1 MCKHIKKLNRVFYFL
16 WFLVLLTAWTGPPV
30 MASEPDHGL
39 AVPEITLNAEN
50 LNEGLPLNTRW
61 HFIGPDNKAYLAE
74 VPARW
79 EKVYGQLW
87 PVFGKGVYTLNVKI
101 PKTFVGTNLKL
112 YNELIA
118 GTHFKVYVNEKLVGH
133 NGLQLGSRSRISEF
147 SVFEAPDERLKIK
160 VEVINQTLQWSGLVR
175 PLWIGTNA
183 SIVKKS
189 YQRSIDFNIIFGVF
203 TFLAFFHLI
212 LFVFFRQDKT
222 VFWFGCLC
230 FSIAV
235 YMEFFRMHNLEY
247 IFGGIPLDWNVK
259 FLRLGLYGVIPSL
272 FWYAQALSEKYM
284 NIKITWTVTLI
295 SLGFALTVVLPSKI
309 HTPLVY
315 IWFVFMLMCIAYNI
329 YLLLRLYNKKELAPF
344 VYSGLAFCVATI
356 NDILNALHILS
367 NGFYARYGF
376 LIFCLVQT
384 GFLAWRLQK
393 NFRESQQL
401 HNELRDVNE
410 NLEGLV
416 ETRTAE
422 VQRQNEQLQE
432 LMRFKEEMVDMLVH
446 DLKTPLNVLLS
457 VPQEKK
463 TGDLPVMQQAGERVH
478 ALINQMVNINQ
489 NESATIDLKIQPH
502 PLHPLCQKV
511 IRVLQPWAFSKGILL
526 ASFLNSESEVLIDA
540 PLFERVIQNLLE
552 NAIKNAPE
560 NSEVKISGHI
570 SDAFF
575 ELSIFNHGEPL
586 SAHVQANLFKKGV
599 SVSSGDLPPSTGLG
613 LYFCHQV
620 LQAHQGKIEAQ
631 NIRSENPQE
640 RGVQFKLYIPI
651 PPTETTLETHWS
663 AQQRQ
668 QILPWMAQLNALEV
682 YQISELRP
690 ILEEL
695 THIQDPEIQNWV
707 KHLNT
712 SIKEVNET
720 TYRQLLEQVHS
731 YFNRG

>member
-1 MCKHIKKLNRVFYFL
+1 MCKHVKRRNGLRYFL
-16 WFLVLLTAWTGPPV
+16 WFLVLLTAGSALPTV
-30 MASEPDHGL
+30 ASEQSHDL
-39 AVPEITLNAEN
+39 AVPEIAVTAQDLTEAVA
-50 LNEGLPLNTRW
+50 LDTRW
-61 HFIGPDNKAYLAE
+61 HFVGPDDKTYLAE

-87 PVFGKGVYTLNVKI
+87 PVFGRGVYTLKVRI
-101 PKTFVGTNLKL
+101 PEEFVGTSLKF
-112 YNELIA
+112 YNDLIA
-118 GTHFKVYVNEKLVGH
+118 GTRFRLYVNDKLVGH
-133 NGLQLGSRSRISEF
+133 NGLTLGSTSRIPHF
-147 SVFEAPDERLKIK
+147 LVFDAPPSPLTIK
-160 VEVINQTLQWSGLVR
+160 VEVLNETMQWSGMVR

-183 SIVKKS
+183 SIVQKTYKNS
-189 YQRSIDFNIIFGVF
+189 VDFNSIVGIF

-230 FSIAV
+230 FFIVV
-235 YMEFFRMHNLEY
+235 YMEFFRVHNLEY
-247 IFGGIPLDWNVK
+247 AFGSISVDWNVK
-259 FLRLGLYGVIPSL
+259 FLRLGLYGIIPSL
-272 FWYAQALSEKYM
+272 FWYAQGLSNKYM
-284 NIKITWTVTLI
+284 HAKMAWIVSII
-295 SLGFALTVVLPSKI
+295 SICFALTVLLPSKI

-315 IWFVFMLMCIAYNI
+315 IWFVLMLVCIMYNS
-329 YLLLRLYNKKELAPF
+329 YLLLRLYKNKNVAPF
-344 VYSGLAFCVATI
+344 VYSGLVFSATCV

-376 LIFCLVQT
+376 LFFCLVQT

-401 HNELRDVNE
+401 HNELRHVNE
-410 NLEGLV
+410 NLEDLV

-463 TGDLPVMQQAGERVH
+463 TGELPAAKQAGERVH

-489 NESATIDLKIQPH
+489 NESGTIALKIQAH
-502 PLHPLCQKV
+502 PLHHLCQKV

-526 ASFLNSESEVLIDA
+526 ANLLDSESEVLIDA

-560 NSEVKISGHI
+560 NSEVKIAGHVSGE
-570 SDAFF
+570 FF
-575 ELSIFNHGEPL
+575 ELSVFNHGELL
-586 SAHVQANLFKKGV
+586 SPHIQANLFKKGV
-599 SVSSGDLPPSTGLG
+599 SISSGDLPPSTGLG

-620 LQAHQGKIEAQ
+620 LEAHRGKIEAS
-631 NIRSENPQE
+631 NISPENPQE
-640 RGVQFKLYIPI
+640 QGVEFKLYIPV
-651 PPTETTLETHWS
+651 PATEKTIRTQWS
-663 AQQRQ
+663 TQQRQ
-668 QILPWMAQLNALEV
+668 QLLPWLAQLNALEV

-707 KHLNT
+707 NHLNT

-720 TYRQLLEQVHS
+720 TYRQLLEQIH
-731 YFNRG
+731 